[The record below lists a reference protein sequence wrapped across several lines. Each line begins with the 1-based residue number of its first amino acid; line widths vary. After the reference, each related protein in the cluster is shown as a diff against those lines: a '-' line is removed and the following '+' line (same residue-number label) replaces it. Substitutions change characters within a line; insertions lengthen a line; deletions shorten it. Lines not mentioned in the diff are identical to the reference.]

1 MLIRGEVYV
10 FYLDPVV
17 GSEQGKRRPCVVVQR
32 DAANRSSP
40 TTIVCPITG
49 AQATHGTLLDV
60 FVPRGSAKLTKD
72 SVILCNQVRMV
83 DKQRICSPRLGTVD
97 AETMALVDRGLR
109 AILDL

>member
-1 MLIRGEVYV
+1 MNRGEVYV
-10 FYLDPVV
+10 FHLDPVV

-40 TTIVCPITG
+40 TTIVCPVAG
-49 AQATHGTLLDV
+49 SREPRGTLLDV
-60 FVPRGSAKLTKD
+60 FIPKGSANLTKD
-72 SVILCNQVRMV
+72 SVVLCSQVRVV
-83 DKQRICSPRLGTVD
+83 DKRRVCSPRLGTVD